1 MTFLQNLATRLSHWQ
16 TPRWLRNRWIAV
28 LSSWIV
34 LAALGVL
41 ITRYFKHPLFFFMR
55 GVETPLLLT
64 AALLCGWWARRDFAA
79 AMTWRRAL
87 EPGLRLALSIA
98 LALGVAGQEGWF
110 RLQQYQ
116 VLHNGASMS
125 HIGAHFVVGFT
136 DFDEVKPLAE
146 RGLIGGIYVTH
157 RNLVGETAASL
168 KAHIDELQARRAL
181 AGLPPLFVMA
191 DQEGGEVSHL
201 SPLLKP
207 MPALA
212 TLVSDTDADLEKRA
226 RAYGVEQGR
235 ELAEIGINMNLAPV
249 VDLRIPLQGK
259 WLNLHTRIDQ
269 RAIAEDPEI
278 VARVATAYGRGLAA
292 CGVQPTVKHFPG
304 IGRLRADTHLVQAS
318 LQSSPGEQAAD
329 WLPFREV
336 TANTGAAM
344 MLSHVRL
351 LDIDAKKPASLSR
364 VVVQEVLR
372 RADGK
377 GWNYQGLLI
386 TDDLNMGAVYGEGIG
401 RAAISALNA
410 GVDLILVSYD
420 PDQYYRALFE
430 ADKSWRGGGVNEATE
445 ADSAARIRRY
455 WHEKR
460 PAACSM

>member
-1 MTFLQNLATRLSHWQ
+1 MTCLQNLATRISYWQ
-16 TPRWLRNRWIAV
+16 TPRWMRNGWIAV

-34 LAALGVL
+34 LAALSVM
-41 ITRYFKHPLFFFMR
+41 TARYFKHPLFFFMR

-79 AMTWRRAL
+79 ATTW
-87 EPGLRLALSIA
+87 
-98 LALGVAGQEGWF
+98 Q
-110 RLQQYQ
+110 
-116 VLHNGASMS
+116 
-125 HIGAHFVVGFT
+125 
-136 DFDEVKPLAE
+136 
-146 RGLIGGIYVTH
+146 
-157 RNLVGETAASL
+157 
-168 KAHIDELQARRAL
+168 RAL
-181 AGLPPLFVMA
+181 AALPPLFVMA

-201 SPLLKP
+201 SPMLKP

-212 TLVSDTDADLEKRA
+212 TLVTDAGANLEKRA

-351 LDIDAKKPASLSR
+351 PDIDAKKPASLSR